1 MTDINTNKNYV
12 NDQRDTHKQDSEMKS
27 ASNISENS
35 TVATNKSKGFN
46 QDSAEPQFTAEEK
59 KSAED
64 SSQIE
69 ELVTCYL
76 NKSFLLFKKN
86 NRSNEKLRGMSLEQQ
101 DDYIQKKFDQLFNL
115 TFSQV
120 IETRIDGKDLI
131 ARKGDFQ

>member
-1 MTDINTNKNYV
+1 
-12 NDQRDTHKQDSEMKS
+12 MKS
-27 ASNISENS
+27 ASNVSENS
-35 TVATNKSKGFN
+35 TVATNKSKGYN

-59 KSAED
+59 KSADD